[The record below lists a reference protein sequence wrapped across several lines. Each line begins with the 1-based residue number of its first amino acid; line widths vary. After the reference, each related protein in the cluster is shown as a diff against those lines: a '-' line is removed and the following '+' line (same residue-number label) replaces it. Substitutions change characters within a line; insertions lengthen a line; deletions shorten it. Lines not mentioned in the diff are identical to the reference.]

1 VAIEN
6 VNKPNLFVFYE
17 FFFAF
22 SPGIRVALSSPALAA
37 ADLAEDQDTAAL
49 MENPFLADLGAIMQM
64 GAGIKAED
72 ALNDDAAFARLMQ
85 SVVDN
90 DASTADTANSTA
102 DTAATTAGTS
112 GSGGGGAFSSLGLP
126 AVRLKS
132 EVADNEPVVPQI
144 DGGNGVNPVATGGTG
159 GGGSNIAASAG
170 TASTTADQPPLTG
183 ADRVT
188 VGSDDDDSEI
198 NAAVG
203 GTQADIRDF
212 IVCLYEGVKRTK
224 TRTKLGLAD
233 GVASVQGVDYVFR
246 KAAGE
251 IDFADGAGGDS
262 ATKARRGRGKANK

>member
-1 VAIEN
+1 MR
-6 VNKPNLFVFYE
+6 
-17 FFFAF
+17 FFF
-22 SPGIRVALSSPALAA
+22 SPALAA
-37 ADLAEDQDTAAL
+37 ADLADDQDTAAL

-64 GAGIKAED
+64 GAGTKVED

-102 DTAATTAGTS
+102 DTTVAATTAVTS
-112 GSGGGGAFSSLGLP
+112 GSGAFSSLGLP

-132 EVADNEPVVPQI
+132 EPADNEPVVPQI
-144 DGGNGVNPVATGGTG
+144 DGGTGVNPVATGGTG
-159 GGGSNIAASAG
+159 GSSASAA
-170 TASTTADQPPLTG
+170 TASTAPADQPPLTG

-212 IVCLYEGVKRTK
+212 VVCLYEGVKRTK
-224 TRTKLGLAD
+224 TRTKLSLAD

-251 IDFADGAGGDS
+251 IDFADGAGGAS
-262 ATKARRGRGKANK
+262 APKARRGRGKAKQ

>member
-1 VAIEN
+1 
-6 VNKPNLFVFYE
+6 
-17 FFFAF
+17 
-22 SPGIRVALSSPALAA
+22 LAA

-64 GAGIKAED
+64 GAGIKVED

-102 DTAATTAGTS
+102 DTAATTVAGTS
-112 GSGGGGAFSSLGLP
+112 GSGGGAFSSLGLP

-132 EVADNEPVVPQI
+132 EVAENEPVVPQI
-144 DGGNGVNPVATGGTG
+144 DGGTGVNPVATTGGTAG
-159 GGGSNIAASAG
+159 NNSASAA
-170 TASTTADQPPLTG
+170 ASTTADQPPLTG

-212 IVCLYEGVKRTK
+212 VVCLYEGVKRTK
-224 TRTKLGLAD
+224 TRTKLSLAD

-251 IDFADGAGGDS
+251 IDFADGAGGGS